1 VKTLNNYKSCL
12 NNKATLFGQFKNVR
26 TATSVMTEFFL
37 QIVTSAHYMLSDLY
51 VPADTDP
58 ASPGLD
64 GPLNDEEDC
73 ENSNQSGMEDDGKSG
88 VDDNLFEGTGSLKH
102 L

>member
-1 VKTLNNYKSCL
+1 MLKYQDISGVV
-12 NNKATLFGQFKNVR
+12 LFRRVH
-26 TATSVMTEFFL
+26 TATSVMAEFFL
-37 QIVTSAHYMLSDLY
+37 QIVTSAHYMMSDLY

-64 GPLNDEEDC
+64 GPLNDEDC
-73 ENSNQSGMEDDGKSG
+73 GNCDQNGMEDEGKSSE
-88 VDDNLFEGTGSLKH
+88 DDNLFEGTESLKH